1 MYFAAQRED
10 PEMSDSE
17 VAVTSVAGSFSECR
31 AALKNRKV
39 PCPDCGRPLRP
50 RGFARPPAKLRGGP
64 GEAGVRLGPRPRGQ
78 CDRCCRSHVLQPAAV
93 AAHRSDALPVL
104 VRALLAF
111 VLEGAGARQVAAVL
125 GRPARTVRGWLA
137 QARLSARRH
146 LPAFTA
152 MLTGLGG
159 QVLVPR
165 IGEQDP
171 LTELVAVLRALGTA
185 AAARWGDLGLPEWER
200 INLICRG
207 RFLSP
212 SLSSSFYHGLAY
224 PVMT

>member
-111 VLEGAGARQVAAVL
+111 VLEGAGA
-125 GRPARTVRGWLA
+125 GRSRPCSG
-137 QARLSARRH
+137 ARRGRCGAGWRR
-146 LPAFTA
+146 P
-152 MLTGLGG
+152 GCPPGG
-159 QVLVPR
+159 ICRRSRRCSRAWAARFWCRGSGSR
-165 IGEQDP
+165 IRSP
-171 LTELVAVLRALGTA
+171 SWWRCC
-185 AAARWGDLGLPEWER
+185 ARWGPRRRRAGVIWD
-200 INLICRG
+200 CRNG
-207 RFLSP
+207 N
-212 SLSSSFYHGLAY
+212 G
-224 PVMT
+224 